1 MIITAQ
7 LPVAS
12 KCECAVQRT
21 ELSLTGLSGVGAV
34 QPAFEW
40 HRSALPIGCAPLVGR
55 ASPCGGAA
63 QHPSVSSIKQNLE
76 P

>member
-55 ASPCGGAA
+55 ASPCG
-63 QHPSVSSIKQNLE
+63 SVTLRSGVPLNSVR
-76 P
+76 

>member
-40 HRSALPIGCAPLVGR
+40 HRSAAPRSSGVPAPAGVPLNIR
-55 ASPCGGAA
+55 PSAA
-63 QHPSVSSIKQNLE
+63 LNKI
-76 P
+76 